1 MYTAHCMN
9 TSKCEKSLIKIK
21 SRIPYW
27 LIILILVTFI
37 PILPYILGDIQLRQ
51 DSQKIEIQPLNHFD
65 TTIVVVAD
73 FDYDPFSFW
82 DNEGNLSGF
91 EIELLYLIANKME
104 VNVEINL
111 IDWQSCNAAIR
122 SGEADMI
129 LGLDYRRGGYEGLV
143 LSRAIINDSFVCF
156 GRDNFYN
163 ISELYDKK
171 IAALHK
177 SGCIPEFLEPY
188 ELMDNT
194 IFFDTYTEVLSAVAS
209 GKADYAIARFSV
221 GRRILAKLG
230 ETEVRAVGPV
240 LTNNSKCFGLNE
252 NSAFLLPGLNWAIS
266 ELTNDGTIEALYKKW
281 LGRYVEIISFGDF
294 IHVYRSYFYYIV
306 YALFVLVAFSGYY
319 LNRARLRTNQAL
331 QAEQLKEKEIELQES
346 RVAIMLSQIQPHFL
360 FNTLAAIKTLCNE
373 NPKLAEETVV
383 EFSEYLR
390 ANLDSLSYTAPIPF
404 ERELQ
409 HVETYL
415 SIEKKRFGEKLRVVF
430 NISTKD
436 FMIPALT
443 LQPIVENAVQ
453 HGITRGGGAGVVTIQ
468 TGSTDTEILITV
480 TDDGIGYDPEQPPPD
495 DGRKHIGIENV
506 RSRLASMCGGTLT
519 IQSKHGEGTK
529 AVITIRRE

>member
-1 MYTAHCMN
+1 MKKN
-9 TSKCEKSLIKIK
+9 FG
-21 SRIPYW
+21 IPYW
-27 LIILILVTFI
+27 LIVLILLVLI
-37 PILPYILGDIQLRQ
+37 PFLPYIFGDVQLRQ
-51 DSQKIEIQPLNHFD
+51 GGQKVEVEPYNHFE

-82 DNEGNLSGF
+82 DSGGNISGF
-91 EIELLYLIANKME
+91 EIELLYLIANRMG

-111 IDWQSCNAAIR
+111 MDWQSCNVAVR
-122 SGEADMI
+122 NGEADMI

-163 ISELYDKK
+163 VSELYGKT

-177 SGCIPEFLEPY
+177 SGSIAEFLEPY
-188 ELMDNT
+188 QLMDNT
-194 IFFDTYTEVLSAVAS
+194 IFFDTYTEVLSAVS
-209 GKADYAIARFSV
+209 DGKADYAIARFSV

-230 ETEVRAVGPV
+230 ETEVCAVGPV

-252 NSAFLLPGLNWAIS
+252 NKAFLLPELNDAIS
-266 ELTNDGTIEALYKKW
+266 EFTSDGTIEALYKKW

-294 IHVYRSYFYYIV
+294 IQVYRSQFYYIM
-306 YALFVLVAFSGYY
+306 YALILILALAGYHVI
-319 LNRARLRTNQAL
+319 RAKIKAEQAS
-331 QAEQLKEKEIELQES
+331 QAEKLKEKEMELQDS

-360 FNTLAAIKTLCNE
+360 FNTLAAIKTLCID
-373 NPKLAEETVV
+373 NPQLAEETVV

-404 ERELQ
+404 ERELK

-415 SIEKKRFGEKLRVVF
+415 SIEKKRFGEKLRVVM

-468 TGSTDTEILITV
+468 TGSTDTEILIIV
-480 TDDGIGYDPEQPPPD
+480 TDDGIGFDPELTPPD
-495 DGRKHIGIENV
+495 DGRRHVGIENV
-506 RSRLASMCGGTLT
+506 RSRLAAMCGGTLE
-519 IQSKHGEGTK
+519 IQSKLGEGTK
-529 AVITIRRE
+529 AVITIQRE